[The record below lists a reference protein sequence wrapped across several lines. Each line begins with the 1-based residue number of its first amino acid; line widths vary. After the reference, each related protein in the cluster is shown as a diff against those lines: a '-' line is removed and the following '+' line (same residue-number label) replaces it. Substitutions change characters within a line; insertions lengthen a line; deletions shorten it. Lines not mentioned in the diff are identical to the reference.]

1 MRLDDTAVA
10 FRLLGAF
17 SALLSGVE
25 AQSIIAAYKVSRFIE
40 TFIKSRGSVLSHA
53 WLFDEPEKSS
63 GDQQDQHYCHGQKN
77 DKTKEIE
84 CGKLSSQTPEVTV

>member
-10 FRLLGAF
+10 FTSLGAF

-40 TFIKSRGSVLSHA
+40 TFNTRGSVLSHA

-77 DKTKEIE
+77 GKIKEIE
-84 CGKLSSQTPEVTV
+84 CGKLSSQTPEVTL